1 MVPYQTLGPGPF
13 GPLPRNQPHP
23 LVYGGIRNGYPSAPY
38 VANYPLT
45 DQYGAPYS
53 QAAPYIQGMGP
64 TSYPD
69 PRNQYTY
76 DSNYFVDPNFPQ
88 QYPAGFSDEHPQS
101 APQPSHADHRP
112 ERTGRPSTQDRIDE
126 RHRKKR
132 AASRGREKVVAN
144 RRETKSTPRRLRK
157 RIEDLES
164 RVSDLKASRSDSGSS
179 QLESFLRALSA
190 SHRHDSRSS
199 SGSSGSGV
207 ESDQLLLEVIRELLD
222 RDQRQ
227 RDRRALLELLDDPN
241 VLGKIQ
247 SALWDMYGSDGPDDS
262 GRDDRRRSRSDQYF
276 TVSDASMEPAIIT
289 SSRTRPLRHSTA
301 QNLYREPNQTSRTL
315 RQRRPQRQP
324 VIFVDPDEDSEPPE
338 QINQTHG
345 PRRYAFTGPML
356 TERTFT
362 TGNRDNISRR
372 RHGYNTGTGNQ
383 RRKYQ
388 AYVEDVQDEN
398 DVDLYGH

>member
-1 MVPYQTLGPGPF
+1 MVPYQTWGPSPF
-13 GPLPRNQPHP
+13 APLPRNQPNP
-23 LVYGGIRNGYPSAPY
+23 FAYPGIRNGYPSAPY
-38 VANYPLT
+38 TANYPLT
-45 DQYGAPYS
+45 GQYGVPYPQTAPYLH
-53 QAAPYIQGMGP
+53 GVGP

-69 PRNQYTY
+69 PGNQYSY
-76 DSNYFVDPNFPQ
+76 DGNYFADSNFTQ
-88 QYPAGFSDEHPQS
+88 QYPAGFSGQHPQS
-101 APQPSHADHRP
+101 APQPPHADYKP
-112 ERTGRPSTQDRIDE
+112 ERTGRASTQDRVDE
-126 RHRKKR
+126 RYRKKR
-132 AASRGREKVVAN
+132 TASRGREKEVVN
-144 RRETKSTPRRLRK
+144 RRETKNTSRRLRK

-164 RVSDLKASRSDSGSS
+164 RVSDLRDSRSDSGSS

-207 ESDQLLLEVIRELLD
+207 ESDQPLLEVIRELLD

-247 SALWDMYGSDGPDDS
+247 SALWDMYGPDGPDDN
-262 GRDDRRRSRSDQYF
+262 GRDDRRRSKGDQYF
-276 TVSDASMEPAIIT
+276 TVSNASMEPAILT
-289 SSRTRPLRHSTA
+289 SNRTQPLRHSTG

-315 RQRRPQRQP
+315 RQRHPQRQP

-398 DVDLYGH
+398 DVDLYGQ